1 MTENKKIFPEGKIF
15 LLCFHCALTDA
26 RTTFVMFVVFS
37 LRLHRRANDVCK
49 DRPAV
54 FKPEPEHII
63 LRKFAA

>member
-15 LLCFHCALTDA
+15 FLCFHCTFTDVQI
-26 RTTFVMFVVFS
+26 VMFVVLS

-49 DRPAV
+49 DRLAV
-54 FKPEPEHII
+54 IKPESEHIV

>member
-1 MTENKKIFPEGKIF
+1 MTESKKIFPEGKIF
-15 LLCFHCALTDA
+15 LLCFHCAFTDVQI
-26 RTTFVMFVVFS
+26 VMFVVLS

-49 DRPAV
+49 DRLAV